1 MKFLTGFII
10 NVNNLLGVKIGKSK
24 MEMKR
29 AESVARIYKE
39 LQRKMCLQL
48 NEGDGKG
55 IFNEFPWRKDIGRG
69 LTCVMQNG
77 AVIEKAGLN
86 FSHVIGPFKPEMKA
100 SLQVETAES
109 YSATGISS
117 IIHPNNPH
125 IPIIHMN
132 VRFFELNNGI
142 CWFGGGIDLTPH
154 YIDKKEAQWFHK
166 KLSYICNKYDTSF
179 YDSFKKWADDYFYL
193 SHRDETRGIGGIFF
207 DRIQPKDDTDFEK
220 ILHFTMDL
228 ANVYPEI
235 YCTIMNEKRNTSFSE
250 QEKIWQNIRR
260 GRYVEFNLVHDRG
273 TKFGLES
280 NGNIE
285 SILVSMPP
293 VAEWQYNLSP
303 KKNSKE
309 EQTVKLLRKNIDW
322 INAIESL

>member
-1 MKFLTGFII
+1 
-10 NVNNLLGVKIGKSK
+10 
-24 MEMKR
+24 MKR

-39 LQRKMCLQL
+39 LQKSMCQQL
-48 NEGDGKG
+48 NDGDGKG
-55 IFNEFPWRKDIGRG
+55 IFKEFPWSKDIGSG
-69 LTCVMQNG
+69 LTCVMQDG

-86 FSHVIGPFKPEMKA
+86 FSHVTGPFKPEMKS
-100 SLQVETAES
+100 SLQIDAAES

-166 KLSYICNKYDTSF
+166 KLAGICNKYDPSF
-179 YDSFKKWADDYFYL
+179 YRSFKQWADDYFYL
-193 SHRDETRGIGGIFF
+193 PHRKETRGIGGIFF
-207 DRIQPKDDTDFEK
+207 DRIQTKEEIDFQN
-220 ILHFTMDL
+220 ILNFTIDL
-228 ANVYPEI
+228 ANLYPEI
-235 YCTIMNEKRNTSFSE
+235 YCRIMKEKRNIPFSE
-250 QEKIWQNIRR
+250 QEINWQNIRR

-273 TKFGLES
+273 TKFGLDS

-293 VAEWQYNLSP
+293 LAGWEYNYSP
-303 KKNSKE
+303 EKNSKE
-309 EQTVKLLRKNIDW
+309 DQTVKLLKKDIDW
-322 INAIESL
+322 INSLDSL